1 MLCCRIGFNANSEID
16 EILNRPGVQLEDL
29 IEYEFILNEVKFQ
42 NSRLL
47 EFVVTSN
54 SISKLMNYS
63 IGKQNVE
70 TDDQS
75 QVLR

>member
-47 EFVVTSN
+47 
-54 SISKLMNYS
+54 
-63 IGKQNVE
+63 
-70 TDDQS
+70 
-75 QVLR
+75 